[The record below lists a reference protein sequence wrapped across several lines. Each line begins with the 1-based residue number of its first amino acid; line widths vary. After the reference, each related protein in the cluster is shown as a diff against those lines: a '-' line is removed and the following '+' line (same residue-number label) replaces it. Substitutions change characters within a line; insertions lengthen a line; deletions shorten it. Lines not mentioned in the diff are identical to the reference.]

1 MANPRRKH
9 TPTERLAMILNSN
22 SSLEGVKEFRVQCR
36 DVYRLGGVFGLDHW
50 VDARRD
56 LGLLENPDIERVA
69 DDLQAAIGSV
79 IDSIT
84 LKPQPKKEGLS
95 WDERQKLINQR
106 EHRAR
111 SSVRPVGY
119 KMTPSVVT
127 RMQKGFDQILDEE
140 IASVRRGAP

>member
-1 MANPRRKH
+1 MSRFKIPPKQ
-9 TPTERLAMILNSN
+9 RLAAILNSN
-22 SSLEGVKEFRVQCR
+22 STLEGLRDFRMQCR
-36 DVYRLGGVFGLDHW
+36 DVYSLGGIFGLENW

-56 LGLLENPDIERVA
+56 LGLLENRDVEKAA
-69 DDLQAAIGSV
+69 DDLQACIGAV
-79 IDSIT
+79 IDSLTI
-84 LKPQPKKEGLS
+84 KPQPKKEELS

-111 SSVRPVGY
+111 NNVRPVGY

-127 RMQKGFDQILDEE
+127 RMQKGFDQMLDDE